1 MCRTECV
8 CNYNPPKVFAEASR
22 SPQGLVYHIFY
33 PVHEDSVTLLMELGE
48 QLHTARILSVLQCQ
62 NLSVANEIMWSI
74 CM

>member
-1 MCRTECV
+1 MCRTEYF
-8 CNYNPPKVFAEASR
+8 CNYKPTKVFAETIR
-22 SPQGLVYHIFY
+22 SPQRLVYHIFY

-48 QLHTARILSVLQCQ
+48 QLHTARILPVLQCQ